1 MLVFFFHIINILPY
15 PWQYKTPIR
24 QLPLPSRQPFSP
36 ASGIVYDPLMDSVLN
51 QDVLAPWPTWVPLV
65 GVKIRNRGE
74 VKKLGSKG
82 LPLSN
87 GDPVLLEADGEVT
100 YGIVYTEPYSAP
112 FTPPMRAMKS
122 ILRKPDSEEA
132 ELIARLGLLSE
143 EAAGYCK
150 AKAADL
156 NIRLKLVEVYG
167 AMDRR
172 QLTFVYTADERID
185 FRELVRDLARRFG
198 GRIEMRQVGVREE
211 ARRLGG
217 IDTCGLILCC
227 ASFLTDVKPVTAKQA
242 KKMDLPVDDPR
253 LLGVCG
259 RLKCCLMF
267 EMMDAEGKIPSQAQQ
282 LITPTKANSPSAP
295 VLPS

>member
-1 MLVFFFHIINILPY
+1 MHSIHHNPVLKLLP
-15 PWQYKTPIR
+15 PPQ
-24 QLPLPSRQPFSP
+24 RQPFSLDR
-36 ASGIVYDPLMDSVLN
+36 GIVYDRCMDFPLN
-51 QDVLAPWPTWVPLV
+51 PDVLTPWPTWVPLV

-74 VKKLGSKG
+74 VKKLGSNG
-82 LPLSN
+82 LSFSH
-87 GDPVLLEADGEVT
+87 GDPVLLDVDGEVT
-100 YGIVYTEPYSAP
+100 YGIIYTESYSAP

-122 ILRKPDSEEA
+122 ILRKPDAEEA
-132 ELIARLGLLSE
+132 ELITRLERLAE

-211 ARRLGG
+211 AKRLGG
-217 IDTCGLILCC
+217 IDTCGLVLCC

-242 KKMDLPVDDPR
+242 KNMDLPIDDPR

-267 EMMDAEGKIPSQAQQ
+267 EMMDAQGKIPSQPQQ
-282 LITPTKANSPSAP
+282 LITPTKVNSPSSP
-295 VLPS
+295 ILPS

>member
-1 MLVFFFHIINILPY
+1 MY
-15 PWQYKTPIR
+15 DR
-24 QLPLPSRQPFSP
+24 RMESP
-36 ASGIVYDPLMDSVLN
+36 VN
-51 QDVLAPWPTWVPLV
+51 HDVLTPWPTWVSLV
-65 GVKIRNRGE
+65 GVKIRNRGD
-74 VKKLGSKG
+74 VKKLGSNG
-82 LPLSN
+82 LVLSY

-100 YGIVYTEPYSAP
+100 YGIVYTPPYSAP

-122 ILRKPDSEEA
+122 LLRKPDSEEA
-132 ELIARLGLLSE
+132 GLITRLERLSE
-143 EAAGYCK
+143 EAASYCK
-150 AKAADL
+150 AKAVDL
-156 NIRLKLVEVYG
+156 NIHLKLVEVYG

-217 IDTCGLILCC
+217 IDTCGLVLCC

-242 KKMDLPVDDPR
+242 KKMDLPIDDPR

-267 EMMDAEGKIPSQAQQ
+267 EMMDAQGKILQQ
-282 LITPTKANSPSAP
+282 THELITPTKADSPI
-295 VLPS
+295 LPS

>member
-1 MLVFFFHIINILPY
+1 MLKLLHDPRH
-15 PWQYKTPIR
+15 Q
-24 QLPLPSRQPFSP
+24 SFSP
-36 ASGIVYDPLMDSVLN
+36 HLGIVYDRDMESLVNP
-51 QDVLAPWPTWVPLV
+51 DVLTPWPTWVSLV
-65 GVKIRNRGE
+65 GIKIRNRGE
-74 VKKLGSKG
+74 VKKLGSNG
-82 LPLSN
+82 LALSS

-100 YGIVYTEPYSAP
+100 YGIVYTPPYSAP
-112 FTPPMRAMKS
+112 FTPPIRAMKS

-132 ELIARLGLLSE
+132 ELIARLERLSE

-156 NIRLKLVEVYG
+156 SVYLKLVEVYG

-217 IDTCGLILCC
+217 IDTCGLVLCC
-227 ASFLTDVKPVTAKQA
+227 TSFLTDVKPVTAKQA
-242 KKMDLPVDDPR
+242 KKMDLPIDDPR

-267 EMMDAEGKIPSQAQQ
+267 EMMDAQGKIPSQAQH
-282 LITPTKANSPSAP
+282 LITPAKANTPSSP
-295 VLPS
+295 VLSS

>member
-1 MLVFFFHIINILPY
+1 MHSIHHNPVLKLLP
-15 PWQYKTPIR
+15 PPQ
-24 QLPLPSRQPFSP
+24 RQPFSLDR
-36 ASGIVYDPLMDSVLN
+36 GIVYDRYMDFPLN
-51 QDVLAPWPTWVPLV
+51 PDVLTPWPTWVPLV

-74 VKKLGSKG
+74 VKKLGSNG
-82 LPLSN
+82 LSLSH
-87 GDPVLLEADGEVT
+87 GDPVLLEVDGEVT
-100 YGIVYTEPYSAP
+100 YGIIYTESYSAP

-132 ELIARLGLLSE
+132 ELITRLERLAE

-217 IDTCGLILCC
+217 IDTCGLVLCC

-242 KKMDLPVDDPR
+242 KNMDLPIDDPR

-267 EMMDAEGKIPSQAQQ
+267 EMMDAQGKIPSQTQQ
-282 LITPTKANSPSAP
+282 LITPTKANSPSSP
-295 VLPS
+295 ILSS